1 MILVTGATGQLGR
14 VVIEHLVKQGDAGQV
29 AAFVRDEG
37 KASDLKA
44 RGIDVRVGDYDDV
57 ASLDAAMRGV
67 EKVLLISGTEMD
79 AAKSLQQHGNVVHAA
94 KRAGVRFIAYTGRA
108 MRDPGASENNLMERH
123 FKTEDLILESG
134 LSYALFRNAL
144 YLETITYFIGKGRS
158 HPGQQ
163 ATFETDIRLPAG
175 HGKVAYALRGELGE
189 AIANAIHQDGGEDRV
204 YTLTAGEA
212 WSFDDV
218 AQALGELS
226 GKPATYTPTDKAT
239 FEAQIRERGV
249 PEAMARLIYGFYC
262 DIRDGQLDEV
272 TPELEGLLGRKP
284 ASLKAGLK
292 ALFNL

>member
-14 VVIEHLVKQGDAGQV
+14 VVIDHLLEQGHAGQV
-29 AAFVRDEG
+29 AALVRDEG
-37 KASDLKA
+37 KAADLKA
-44 RGIDVRVGDYDDV
+44 KGVDVRVGEYDDV
-57 ASLDAAMRGV
+57 ASLDGAMKGA
-67 EKVLLISGTEMD
+67 EQVLLISGTEMD
-79 AAKSLQQHGNVVHAA
+79 AAKSLRQHANVVDAA

-108 MRDPGASENNLMERH
+108 MRDPSATETELMRGH
-123 FKTEDLILESG
+123 FKTEDLIRESG
-134 LSYALFRNAL
+134 MTYALFRNAL
-144 YLETITYFIGKGRS
+144 YLESITYFIGKGRS

-163 ATFETDIRLPAG
+163 ATFETDIRLPTD
-175 HGKVAYALRGELGE
+175 HGKVAYALRIELGE
-189 AIANAIHQDGGEDRV
+189 GIANALHQDRGEDRV

-226 GKPATYTPTDKAT
+226 GKPVTYTPTDKAT
-239 FEAQIRERGV
+239 FDAQMRERGV
-249 PEAMARLIYGFYC
+249 PEAMARVFYGFYC

-272 TPELEGLLGRKP
+272 PPELEGLLGRKP